1 MPRMN
6 RGLDYRYQGI
16 DRYGNVKKTGRR
28 LMDVEGMGIWLIVD
42 NKEMRY
48 AYQPMYPPT
57 RQNWKFLSTS
67 ARKEIANKLRRM
79 K

>member
-1 MPRMN
+1 MAK
-6 RGLDYRYQGI
+6 GLAYRYQGL
-16 DRYGNVKKTGRR
+16 DRQGKVKKTGNR

-42 NKEMRY
+42 YKAKRY

-57 RQNWKFLSTS
+57 RQNWRNLTS
-67 ARKEIANKLRRM
+67 AAKKEIADKLRGR